1 MVANL
6 VPVAVLLIG
15 RARRRR
21 ICRVRQV
28 PIKLLVLASAA
39 GAPRFAAAHPLD
51 AAATG
56 PSLDYWSFEPWV
68 VACLGLS
75 AALYVVGVVRLWR
88 HAGAGRGVPT
98 PRALAFGAGWLV
110 TAAALVGPLDA
121 LGSQLFSAHMLQ
133 HEALMVVA
141 APLFVIGRPL
151 GAWAWAMPM
160 AWRRAI
166 GRFFHHRAWRTPWL
180 VVTGPFAA
188 WLVHALA
195 LWLWHIPAWF
205 EAALA
210 DEAIHALQH
219 ASFLAGAL
227 LYWWSVF
234 GLGPQRN
241 RGAAMASLFTT
252 MIHTGALGALLTLSP
267 VAWYP
272 SYAGRTLA
280 FGLDPLEDQQL
291 GGLVMWIPA
300 GFAYVACGLAT
311 AAQWLQRHD
320 RLGHAA

>member
-1 MVANL
+1 MRPAAR
-6 VPVAVLLIG
+6 P
-15 RARRRR
+15 RRRAAWASR
-21 ICRVRQV
+21 ALLCVAAAGTGAPAFAHALDANAASATIDWWPLEPWAVGC
-28 PIKLLVLASAA
+28 LLVG
-39 GAPRFAAAHPLD
+39 GALY
-51 AAATG
+51 
-56 PSLDYWSFEPWV
+56 L
-68 VACLGLS
+68 LGL
-75 AALYVVGVVRLWR
+75 ARLWQ
-88 HAGAGRGVPT
+88 HAGAGRGVHT
-98 PRALAFGAGWLV
+98 RRALAFAAAWLV
-110 TAAALVGPLDA
+110 TAAVLLGPLDA
-121 LGSQLFSAHMLQ
+121 LAARLFSAHMLQ

-151 GAWAWAMPM
+151 GAWAWALPLE
-160 AWRRAI
+160 WRRAI
-166 GRFFHHRAWRTPWL
+166 GHFFHRPGWRRPWL
-180 VVTGPFAA
+180 VVTGPLAA

-210 DEAIHALQH
+210 NDGVHALQH
-219 ASFLAGAL
+219 ASFLLAAL

-234 GLGPQRN
+234 GLGPRRN

-311 AAQWLQRHD
+311 AAQWLQRPD
-320 RLGHAA
+320 RLGHTG

>member
-1 MVANL
+1 
-6 VPVAVLLIG
+6 VLLRNRPRRAG
-15 RARRRR
+15 RA
-21 ICRVRQV
+21 VRFV
-28 PIKLLVLASAA
+28 RSTAALALATA
-39 GAPRFAAAHPLD
+39 TATTEAHPLD
-51 AAATG
+51 ISGSGTAAIAW
-56 PSLDYWSFEPWV
+56 WSIEPWV
-68 VACLGLS
+68 LACLVVSG
-75 AALYVVGVVRLWR
+75 ALYVIGLARLWR
-88 HAGAGRGVPT
+88 HAGAGRGVHT
-98 PRALAFGAGWLV
+98 RRAFAFAAGWLL
-110 TAAALVGPLDA
+110 TAAALAGPLDA
-121 LGSQLFSAHMLQ
+121 LAAHLFSAHMLQ

-151 GAWAWAMPM
+151 GAWAWALPPG
-160 AWRRAI
+160 WRRTI
-166 GRFFHHRAWRTPWL
+166 GRFFHRPAWRTPWL
-180 VVTGPFAA
+180 VVTGPLVA

-210 DEAIHALQH
+210 DRGVHALQH
-219 ASFLAGAL
+219 ASFLLGAL
-227 LYWWSVF
+227 LYWWSVLGF
-234 GLGPQRN
+234 GAQRN

-252 MIHTGALGALLTLSP
+252 MVHTGALGALLALSP

-272 SYAGRTLA
+272 TYAGRTLA

-320 RLGHAA
+320 RLGHPA